1 VKTAR
6 IAWRNLWRNPR
17 RTLITA
23 FAMAFGM
30 AMMVFTVALLQGF
43 KGQMERYAT
52 ILGPGHVQLHHP
64 RYLEEHSLYES
75 FAGPE
80 QTSAAAEAALGAA
93 GYNGLAAPRAFATAL
108 VSSGSRSAGAQVWG
122 IDPAREAKVTE
133 LHRHL
138 AEGGFLAPGR
148 RGELVIGTGLARTL
162 GVKPGDEVVV
172 LTQAADGSL
181 GNALYTVRGVLLPL
195 GEAMDRGGVLMDLS
209 DLDELAALGGRAH
222 EVAVRLP
229 DPAMPEDA
237 AAALKA
243 AAGPLAGLDVRTWK
257 QAMPE
262 ISETI
267 RLYDVSQFIT
277 LLIIYAAAAL
287 IIMDSQLMALF
298 ERTREIGV
306 LRALGMGPV
315 PVGMLVLWETVFVS
329 LISLATGAAGGAL
342 LSSTMRNG
350 WDISKAGGSF
360 SFSGVVFEP
369 VLRTELTWSS
379 FVQPAQVMLLVA
391 LLAAVYPVIRA
402 VRITPMAAIREA
414 GK

>member
-1 VKTAR
+1 
-6 IAWRNLWRNPR
+6 
-17 RTLITA
+17 
-23 FAMAFGM
+23 MAFGM

-52 ILGPGHVQLHHP
+52 ILGPGHLQLHHP
-64 RYLEEHSLYES
+64 RYLEEHSLYDS

-80 QTSAAAEAALGAA
+80 QAAAAAEAALGAA
-93 GYNGLAAPRAFATAL
+93 GYGGQAAPRAFATAL

-122 IDPAREAKVTE
+122 IDPAREMRVTE

-138 AEGGFLAPGR
+138 AEGEFLAPGR
-148 RGELVIGTGLARTL
+148 ERELVIGTGLARTL

-181 GNALYTVRGVLLPL
+181 GNALYTVRGILLPL
-195 GEAMDRGGVLMDLS
+195 GEAMDRGGVLMGLS
-209 DLDELAALGGRAH
+209 DLDELAALEGRAH
-222 EVAVRLP
+222 EVVVRLP
-229 DPAMPEDA
+229 DPAKLEDA
-237 AAALKA
+237 AAVLKA
-243 AAGPLAGLDVRTWK
+243 AALRATEGPLEGLEVRTWK

-315 PVGMLVLWETVFVS
+315 PVGLLVLWETVFLS
-329 LISLATGAAGGAL
+329 LISLAAGAAGGAL
-342 LSSTMRNG
+342 LSSTMSDG

-369 VLRTELTWSS
+369 VLRTELSWSS
-379 FVQPAQVMLLVA
+379 FAQPAQVMLLVA